1 MRNNAS
7 KILLLQTPSN
17 LLHLTWYM
25 YIINYIFCPIMAFI
39 LYIYMLDIISLFIVP
54 GLTGGK
60 MSASDPVSK
69 HSCRLCDELDTSLLV
84 SVIAWILP
92 NHFFELLLLLPFRI
106 QRLISST
113 VHKTWRRRSRGYVL
127 FQSQFQTIPCALS
140 NSNNTNYDSRKA
152 IFIMLYKWNWLDF
165 MCMWFWIK

>member
-7 KILLLQTPSN
+7 KIVLLQTPSN

-25 YIINYIFCPIMAFI
+25 YIINYIFCPIVAFI

-69 HSCRLCDELDTSLLV
+69 YSCRLCDELDTSLLV

-92 NHFFELLLLLPFRI
+92 NRFFELLLLLPFRI

-113 VHKTWRRRSRGYVL
+113 VHKT
-127 FQSQFQTIPCALS
+127 
-140 NSNNTNYDSRKA
+140 
-152 IFIMLYKWNWLDF
+152 
-165 MCMWFWIK
+165 

>member
-7 KILLLQTPSN
+7 KIVLLQTPLN
-17 LLHLTWYM
+17 LLHHTWYM
-25 YIINYIFCPIMAFI
+25 YIIIYIFCTIVAFI

-69 HSCRLCDELDTSLLV
+69 YNCRLCDKLDTSLFV
-84 SVIAWILP
+84 SVSAWILP
-92 NHFFELLLLLPFRI
+92 NHFFELLLSFRI

-113 VHKTWRRRSRGYVL
+113 VHK
-127 FQSQFQTIPCALS
+127 
-140 NSNNTNYDSRKA
+140 
-152 IFIMLYKWNWLDF
+152 M
-165 MCMWFWIK
+165 